1 MAFILSLWG
10 GDESS
15 NLLSDLSHLQYY
27 LNNSGKHAKIK
38 ILKLLVRVQPSP
50 QIATYKNTLSIGST
64 PIFSAKIGRLAQW
77 LERTNFNCE
86 IHISS

>member
-10 GDESS
+10 GGESS

-27 LNNSGKHAKIK
+27 LKNSGKHAKIR
-38 ILKLLVRVQPSP
+38 IEIAGSSP
-50 QIATYKNTLSIGST
+50 ALPTIATYKNTLSIGST
-64 PIFSAKIGRLAQW
+64 PIFSAEIGRLAQW
-77 LERTNFNCE
+77 LERTTFNCE